1 MRILLSVL
9 ALMGLG
15 YLAVLA
21 RVWFGQ
27 ERLFFRP
34 SAETAGLPESVG
46 LTHENVWL
54 TTRAGTRIHGWFV
67 PRAGSRR
74 TLLFLH
80 GNAGNVSHRL
90 ASLRIFHDLGLSVL
104 VIDYSGY
111 GRSACKPSEAATR
124 ADARAAWDWLT
135 RDRGMAAQDV
145 IVFGRSLGG
154 GVAAGLAGEL
164 EAEGIRPGGL
174 VLESTFTSAAEMGA
188 RRYPWLPVRR
198 LVRYRY
204 DSAAALERVRVP
216 TLFAHSPEDETVPFC
231 LGRAL
236 HDGYAGPK
244 QFFNLRGG
252 HNRGYLEM
260 GDAYPAGL
268 ARFLSS
274 LGDEGPEI
282 PAAAPF
288 FLRNNILK

>member
-1 MRILLSVL
+1 MRLLLFLPAVL
-9 ALMGLG
+9 GLA
-15 YLAVLA
+15 YLAALA

-27 ERLFFRP
+27 DRLFFRP
-34 SAETAGLPESVG
+34 SVETAGIPGSVG
-46 LTHENVWL
+46 LTHKNVWL
-54 TTRAGTRIHGWFV
+54 TTREGTRIHGWFV
-67 PRAGSRR
+67 PRAGARR

-90 ASLRIFHDLGLSVL
+90 ASLRIFHDLGLNVL
-104 VIDYSGY
+104 IIDYSGY
-111 GRSACKPSEAATR
+111 GRSAGSPSEAATR

-135 RDRGMAAQDV
+135 RNRGVAAEDV

-154 GVAAGLAGEL
+154 SVAAGLAGEL

-174 VLESTFTSAAEMGA
+174 ILESTFTSAAEMGA
-188 RRYPWLPVRR
+188 RLYPWLPVRR
-198 LVRYRY
+198 LIRYRY
-204 DSAAALERVRVP
+204 DSVAALTDVRVP
-216 TLFAHSPEDETVPFC
+216 ALFAHSPEDGTVPIG

-236 HDGYAGPK
+236 YDGYAGPK

-260 GDAYPAGL
+260 GDAYSAGL
-268 ARFLSS
+268 ARFLAS

-288 FLRNNILK
+288 FRRANNLG